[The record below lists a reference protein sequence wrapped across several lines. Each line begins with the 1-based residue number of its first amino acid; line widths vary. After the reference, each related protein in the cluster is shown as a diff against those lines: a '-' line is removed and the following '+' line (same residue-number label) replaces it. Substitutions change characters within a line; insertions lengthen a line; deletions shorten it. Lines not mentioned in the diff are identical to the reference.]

1 MVEKNS
7 RFISGFIEVSEVS
20 VLKAKL
26 VLFYSGWSR
35 VGGNNEALTVQH
47 FCSEQKNTKTSSVER
62 SLNPDQ

>member
-1 MVEKNS
+1 MVEKNC

-35 VGGNNEALTVQH
+35 VGGNNEAL
-47 FCSEQKNTKTSSVER
+47 
-62 SLNPDQ
+62 